1 MAMVDEKYILLLENL
16 RGKLIQILKDKE
28 VDVNDDETL
37 ETLIP
42 KVNMIGQNDYLAN
55 FLANNLEEFR
65 LENKKCKVFGKAG
78 TFSSVKDSIKRLYLP
93 YIEEIYS
100 LMLSNQSSST
110 IEHVYMPKLKYA
122 RAIYSL
128 SYLPKVT
135 NLILPSFISTVYGG
149 YGIINYNNALKRF
162 IAPKYNS
169 KGERLSTGLDQ
180 LEILDITLVS
190 LNDGSYPALTTLIL
204 RHPTTITN
212 LPKVTTL
219 NSLNTI
225 EIYVPQA
232 IIETYKQATNWTTY
246 ADCFKALEG
255 SKYEDVEWYKKEEWY
270 AEEMSVWE

>member
-65 LENKKCKVFGKAG
+65 LENKNCKMFGKAG

-100 LMLSNQSSST
+100 LMLNNQPSST
-110 IEHVYMPKLKYA
+110 IEHVYLPKLKYA
-122 RAIYSL
+122 RATYSL
-128 SYLPKVT
+128 SFLPKVT
-135 NLILPSFISTVYGG
+135 NLILPSFISTSWGG
-149 YGIINYNNALKRF
+149 YGVLISDSSLRRF

-169 KGERLSTGLDQ
+169 NNERLSTGLDQ
-180 LEILDITLVS
+180 LEILDTTLVA
-190 LNDGSYPALTTLIL
+190 LNDGRYPALTIIIL
-204 RHPTTITN
+204 RHPTNITN

-232 IIETYKQATNWTTY
+232 IIETYKQATNWATY

-255 SKYEDVEWYKKEEWY
+255 SKYEDLDWYKNEQWY

>member
-78 TFSSVKDSIKRLYLP
+78 TFLSVKDSIKRLYLP

-100 LMLSNQSSST
+100 LMSSNQSSLT
-110 IEHVYMPKLKYA
+110 IEHVYLPKLKYA
-122 RAIYSL
+122 RAMYSL
-128 SYLPKVT
+128 SFLSKVT
-135 NLILPSFISTVYGG
+135 NLILPSFISTAWGG
-149 YGIINYNNALKRF
+149 YGVLVSDSSLRRF

-169 KGERLSTGLDQ
+169 NNERLSTGLDQ
-180 LEILDITLVS
+180 LEILDTTRVA
-190 LNDGSYPALTTLIL
+190 LNDGRYPALTTLIL

-212 LPKVTTL
+212 LQKVTTL

-232 IIETYKQATNWTTY
+232 IIETYKQATNWATY

-255 SKYEDVEWYKKEEWY
+255 SKYENLEWYKNEKWY
-270 AEEMSVWE
+270 VEEMSVWE

>member
-1 MAMVDEKYILLLENL
+1 MVDEKYILLLENL

-65 LENKKCKVFGKAG
+65 LENKNCKVFGKAG

-100 LMLSNQSSST
+100 LMLNNQSSST

-122 RAIYSL
+122 RTTYSL
-128 SYLPKVT
+128 SFLPKVT
-135 NLILPSFISTVYGG
+135 NLILPSFISTAWGG
-149 YGIINYNNALKRF
+149 YGVLVSDSSLRRF

-169 KGERLSTGLDQ
+169 NNERLSTGLDQ
-180 LEILDITLVS
+180 LEILDTMRVA
-190 LNDGSYPALTTLIL
+190 LNDGRYPALTTLIL

-255 SKYEDVEWYKKEEWY
+255 SKYEDVEWYKNEEWY

>member
-1 MAMVDEKYILLLENL
+1 MAIVDEKYILLLENL
-16 RGKLIQILKDKE
+16 RCKLIQILKDKE

-65 LENKKCKVFGKAG
+65 LENKNCKVFGKAG

-100 LMLSNQSSST
+100 LMLNNQSSST

-122 RAIYSL
+122 RAMYSL
-128 SYLPKVT
+128 SFLPKVT
-135 NLILPSFISTVYGG
+135 NLVLPNFISTQWGG
-149 YGIINYNNALKRF
+149 NGVIIYDSSLRRF
-162 IAPKYNS
+162 IAPKYNHN
-169 KGERLSTGLDQ
+169 GERLSIGLDH
-180 LEILDITLVS
+180 LEILDTTLVA
-190 LNDGSYPALTTLIL
+190 LNDASYPALTTLIL

-212 LPKVTTL
+212 LPKVATL

-255 SKYEDVEWYKKEEWY
+255 SKYEDVEWYKNEQWY

>member
-1 MAMVDEKYILLLENL
+1 M
-16 RGKLIQILKDKE
+16 
-28 VDVNDDETL
+28 
-37 ETLIP
+37 
-42 KVNMIGQNDYLAN
+42 
-55 FLANNLEEFR
+55 
-65 LENKKCKVFGKAG
+65 FGKAG

-100 LMLSNQSSST
+100 LMLNNQSSST

-122 RAIYSL
+122 RTMYSL
-128 SYLPKVT
+128 SFLPKVT
-135 NLILPSFISTVYGG
+135 NLILPSFISTSWGG
-149 YGIINYNNALKRF
+149 YGVINYNNALRRF
-162 IAPKYNS
+162 IAPKYN
-169 KGERLSTGLDQ
+169 GNNERLSTGLDQ
-180 LEILDITLVS
+180 LEILDTTLVA
-190 LNDGSYPALTTLIL
+190 LNDGRYPALTTLIL
-204 RHPTTITN
+204 RHPTAITN

-255 SKYEDVEWYKKEEWY
+255 SKYEDVEWYKNEEWY

>member
-65 LENKKCKVFGKAG
+65 LENKNCKVFGKAG

-100 LMLSNQSSST
+100 LMLNNQSSST

-122 RAIYSL
+122 RTTYSL
-128 SYLPKVT
+128 SFLPKVT
-135 NLILPSFISTVYGG
+135 NLILPSFISTAWGG
-149 YGIINYNNALKRF
+149 YGVLVSDSSLRRF

-169 KGERLSTGLDQ
+169 NNERLSTGLDQ
-180 LEILDITLVS
+180 LEILDTMRVA
-190 LNDGSYPALTTLIL
+190 LNDGRYPALTTLIL

-255 SKYEDVEWYKKEEWY
+255 SKYEDVEWYKNEEWY